1 MIAKGRFVRGN
12 ATQSAAHLQA
22 HLKYIEYRSRELDET
37 REDRS
42 LFSKDNDHVER
53 QEALDDVMEH
63 TSNSVHYHKI
73 VLSPADDEPIENWR
87 EWTRDVMSDL
97 EDMQGKELHW
107 YAVSHQNTEHPHIHV
122 VLAGAGEDPETG
134 EQEPVKLF
142 QEDYQLLRESGI
154 EHSERGFFFQLET
167 DLEEFHQQDSLARN
181 DVARDFVE
189 SFEEQQL
196 ARPEEDEPAIDR
208 GAFEL

>member
-12 ATQSAAHLQA
+12 AAQSAAHLQA

-73 VLSPADDEPIENWR
+73 VLSPADDEPIEDWR

-107 YAVSHQNTEHPHIHV
+107 YAVSHQNTDHPHIHV
-122 VLAGAGEDPETG
+122 VLAGAGEDSEIG
-134 EQEPVKLF
+134 EQGPVKLY
-142 QEDYQLLRESGI
+142 QEDYQLLRESGT
-154 EHSERGFFFQLET
+154 EHSEHAFLLQLET
-167 DLEEFHQQDSLARN
+167 ELEELHQQDNLVRNEVVRNLVDSL
-181 DVARDFVE
+181 E
-189 SFEEQQL
+189 GQQI
-196 ARPEEDEPAIDR
+196 ARPEEDEPVIDR
-208 GAFEL
+208 GEFDR